1 MKPSRRLPPQDELAE
16 LALFQSVDVEEL
28 RPLLQNCEVR
38 SIRSG
43 AILIEADQPNDRL
56 YLVLSGELGVHLG
69 SPVSPPIVILGAGE
83 TVGELSL
90 IDKGPTS
97 AFVVA
102 HEPTR
107 VLVLSEATMWAL
119 VTASHAVSL
128 NLLRTLST
136 RLRRDNRLI
145 DEHREQLRQVQKLE
159 ALGQLTGGIAHD
171 FNNLLALA
179 IVDLEMI
186 AELADDQTRIA
197 QLAEEAHVVLRN
209 GAELTQRLLTFA
221 RRQRLEARLVDVN
234 AIVGATGELLCR
246 SLGQEIRLET
256 TLTED
261 RCQAWVDPAQLQNA
275 LLNLAFNARDAM
287 VEGGTLTIATA
298 SERATSKCRAA
309 RKRVRR
315 GHGRRYRPW
324 HGAGGPGARLR
335 TPVHDQGGRRRH
347 RSRAEHGLRLRQ
359 AVGRSR
365 ADPQRGRAG
374 DPGDALLARC
384 RRKGGPG
391 RSCVSRSRSQPRDL
405 RGWRPATRSWPAA
418 RSERRTD
425 SPGRGST

>member
-1 MKPSRRLPPQDELAE
+1 M
-16 LALFQSVDVEEL
+16 
-28 RPLLQNCEVR
+28 
-38 SIRSG
+38 
-43 AILIEADQPNDRL
+43 
-56 YLVLSGELGVHLG
+56 HLG
-69 SPVSPPIVILGAGE
+69 SPASPPIVILGAGE

-197 QLAEEAHVVLRN
+197 KLAEEAHAVLRN
-209 GAELTQRLLTFA
+209 GAELTERLLTFA

-234 AIVGATGELLCR
+234 AIVGATGELLGH

-287 VEGGTLTIATA
+287 PERRHAHHRDRKRAREHRNAGPPRSAFVVVTVADTGHGMPPEVLERAFEPLFTTKEAGGGTGLGLSMVYGFAKQSGGHVRIRSEVGQGTA
-298 SERATSKCRAA
+298 
-309 RKRVRR
+309 
-315 GHGRRYRPW
+315 
-324 HGAGGPGARLR
+324 
-335 TPVHDQGGRRRH
+335 
-347 RSRAEHGLRLRQ
+347 
-359 AVGRSR
+359 
-365 ADPQRGRAG
+365 
-374 DPGDALLARC
+374 GDALPARC
-384 RRKGGPG
+384 RRTGGPG
-391 RSCVSRSRSQPRDL
+391 SKLLGSRSWPQPRDL
-405 RGWRPATRSWPAA
+405 RG
-418 RSERRTD
+418 
-425 SPGRGST
+425 GSRCPS

>member
-1 MKPSRRLPPQDELAE
+1 MRPSRRLPPPDELAE
-16 LALFQSVDVEEL
+16 LALFHSVDVEEL

-69 SPVSPPIVILGAGE
+69 SPASPPIVILGAGE

-102 HEPTR
+102 HELTR
-107 VLVLSEATMWAL
+107 VLVLSEATMWSL

-186 AELADDQTRIA
+186 AELADAQTRIA
-197 QLAEEAHVVLRN
+197 KLAKEAHAVLRN
-209 GAELTQRLLTFA
+209 GAELTERLLTFA

-234 AIVGATGELLCR
+234 GIVGATGELLGH
-246 SLGQEIRLET
+246 SLAQEIRLET
-256 TLTED
+256 TLTDD

-287 VEGGTLTIATA
+287 PEGGTLTIATA
-298 SERATSKCRAA
+298 SERGAPAHQNAVPPRSAFVVVTVADT
-309 RKRVRR
+309 
-315 GHGRRYRPW
+315 GHGMAPEVLE
-324 HGAGGPGARLR
+324 HAFEPLFTTKEAGGGTGLGLSMVYGFAR
-335 TPVHDQGGRRRH
+335 QSGGH
-347 RSRAEHGLRLRQ
+347 VSIRSE
-359 AVGRSR
+359 
-365 ADPQRGRAG
+365 GRARNRG
-374 DPGDALLARC
+374 DSLPARC
-384 RRKGGPG
+384 RRTGGPG
-391 RSCVSRSRSQPRDL
+391 RSRRAASRRLGLGAVTLS
-405 RGWRPATRSWPAA
+405 
-418 RSERRTD
+418 
-425 SPGRGST
+425 